1 MRVQSGPLLG
11 GCCSRAVD
19 TGTSCPGTLCEA
31 NVFKNLSSRL
41 TDVSNRLR
49 GRGRLSEENI
59 HDAIRDVRRA
69 LLEADVALTP
79 VRRIIERVKLRAL
92 GQEVARSVSPGQAFI
107 KILHDELVVILG
119 GKAATLDLRRQP
131 PAVIMLVGLQGV
143 GKTTTAAKLARL
155 LSERDKRKVM
165 LASLD
170 TRRPAAMLQLQQLAT
185 QIGVPCLQI
194 EQPGQPAV
202 IASRAIDEARRAL
215 VDVLILDTAGRT
227 RLEADLLDE
236 LSGLHQLTAPSET
249 LFIVD
254 SMAGQDAVNAVLAF
268 RDAVPLTGLILT
280 KVDGDAR
287 GGAALSASEVTA
299 CPIKFIGSGE
309 ALESLESFH
318 PERMAS
324 RILGMGDVLGL
335 VEEAGRKVDRKKAQR
350 LARKVKKGRGFDLN
364 DLREQ
369 LEQMLSMGGM
379 PALLE
384 KLPLPGKIDT
394 EAVARQMDTRALQR
408 QVALINAMTPSERGF
423 PKSINGSRKR
433 RIAAGTGLAV
443 QDVNR
448 LLKQYMQMQKLMKRA
463 AKGGI
468 QRMLHDLGGAQHGA
482 R

>member
-1 MRVQSGPLLG
+1 M
-11 GCCSRAVD
+11 
-19 TGTSCPGTLCEA
+19 
-31 NVFKNLSSRL
+31 FKNLSSRL

-155 LSERDKRKVM
+155 LSEHDKRKVM

-202 IASRAIDEARRAL
+202 IASQAIDEARRAL

-236 LSGLHQLTAPSET
+236 LSGLHQLPAPTET

-384 KLPLPGKIDT
+384 KLPLLGKIDT

-448 LLKQYMQMQKLMKRA
+448 LLKQYMQMQKLIKF
-463 AKGGI
+463 
-468 QRMLHDLGGAQHGA
+468 
-482 R
+482 

>member
-170 TRRPAAMLQLQQLAT
+170 TRRPSAMLQLQQLAT
-185 QIGVPCLQI
+185 QIGVLCLQI
-194 EQPGQPAV
+194 
-202 IASRAIDEARRAL
+202 
-215 VDVLILDTAGRT
+215 
-227 RLEADLLDE
+227 
-236 LSGLHQLTAPSET
+236 
-249 LFIVD
+249 
-254 SMAGQDAVNAVLAF
+254 
-268 RDAVPLTGLILT
+268 
-280 KVDGDAR
+280 
-287 GGAALSASEVTA
+287 
-299 CPIKFIGSGE
+299 
-309 ALESLESFH
+309 
-318 PERMAS
+318 
-324 RILGMGDVLGL
+324 
-335 VEEAGRKVDRKKAQR
+335 
-350 LARKVKKGRGFDLN
+350 
-364 DLREQ
+364 
-369 LEQMLSMGGM
+369 
-379 PALLE
+379 
-384 KLPLPGKIDT
+384 
-394 EAVARQMDTRALQR
+394 
-408 QVALINAMTPSERGF
+408 
-423 PKSINGSRKR
+423 
-433 RIAAGTGLAV
+433 
-443 QDVNR
+443 
-448 LLKQYMQMQKLMKRA
+448 
-463 AKGGI
+463 
-468 QRMLHDLGGAQHGA
+468 
-482 R
+482 

>member
-1 MRVQSGPLLG
+1 M
-11 GCCSRAVD
+11 
-19 TGTSCPGTLCEA
+19 
-31 NVFKNLSSRL
+31 FKNLSSRL
-41 TDVSNRLR
+41 TDVGNRLR

-69 LLEADVALTP
+69 LLEADVALTL
-79 VRRIIERVKLRAL
+79 VRGIIERVKLRAL

-107 KILHDELVVILG
+107 KILHDELVVMLG
-119 GKAATLDLRRQP
+119 GEAATLDLRRQP
-131 PAVIMLVGLQGV
+131 PAVIMLVGLQGA

-155 LSERDKRKVM
+155 LSEHDKRKVM

-170 TRRPAAMLQLQQLAT
+170 TRRPAAMLQLQQLAA

-194 EQPGQPAV
+194 EQPSQPAV

-236 LSGLHQLTAPSET
+236 LSGLHQLIAPAET

-254 SMAGQDAVNAVLAF
+254 SMAGQDAVHAVRAF
-268 RDAVPLTGLILT
+268 RDSVPLTGLILT

-287 GGAALSASEVTA
+287 GGVALSASEVTA

-309 ALESLESFH
+309 ALEALESFH

-335 VEEAGRKVDRKKAQR
+335 VEEAGRKANRKKAQR
-350 LARKVKKGRGFDLN
+350 LAHKVKKGRGFDFN

-379 PALLE
+379 SALLE

-408 QVALINAMTPSERGF
+408 QIALINAMTPSERGF

-433 RIAAGTGLAV
+433 RIAAGSGLAV

-448 LLKQYMQMQKLMKRA
+448 LLKQCMQMQKLMKRA
-463 AKGGI
+463 AKGGV
-468 QRMLHDLGGAQHGA
+468 QRMLRDLGGVQDRA